1 MSDNKDNSKKGFF
14 SRLFGGSNTSVQTKT
29 EVTSSE
35 QSSEIPSMSALNK
48 MKKADIVSVAK
59 DNGLELDINLTKA
72 KLLEAWELHFSSE
85 PSPSAVDD
93 AADVMAEVAAAKEAP
108 VEEAAEEVAEEAPV
122 EEAAEEVA
130 EEVAEEAPV
139 EEAAEEL
146 AEEAPVEEAVEEVA
160 EEAAEEVAEEV
171 AEEAPVEEAAEE
183 AVVEEAVEEVA
194 EEAPVEE
201 AAEEVAEEVAEEA
214 PVEEAAEEAVV
225 EEAVEEVAEEAAEEV
240 AEVVAEEAPVEEAA
254 EEAAEEAVVEE
265 AVEEKET
272 EIKISMDEKTSAQII
287 SDFETKQLKTDLP
300 EFRPGDTI
308 VVSVKVREG
317 ERTRLQAFEGVVMGV
332 KKGGLN
338 SSFIVRKISSG
349 IGVER
354 TFQTH
359 SPMIDSIKV
368 KRKGDV
374 RQAKLFYLRERSGKS
389 ARIKERLE

>member
-1 MSDNKDNSKKGFF
+1 MSDNKDNNKKGFF
-14 SRLFGGSNTSVQTKT
+14 SRLFGGSNASVQTKT

-122 EEAAEEVA
+122 EEA
-130 EEVAEEAPV
+130 
-139 EEAAEEL
+139 
-146 AEEAPVEEAVEEVA
+146 VEEVA
-160 EEAAEEVAEEV
+160 EEAA
-171 AEEAPVEEAAEE
+171 
-183 AVVEEAVEEVA
+183 EEVA

-201 AAEEVAEEVAEEA
+201 AAEEVAEK
-214 PVEEAAEEAVV
+214 
-225 EEAVEEVAEEAAEEV
+225 
-240 AEVVAEEAPVEEAA
+240 
-254 EEAAEEAVVEE
+254 AAEEAVVEE

-272 EIKISMDEKTSAQII
+272 EIKISMNEKNSAQII

>member
-1 MSDNKDNSKKGFF
+1 MSNNKDNNKKGFF
-14 SRLFGGSNTSVQTKT
+14 SRLFGRSNASEQTKT

-35 QSSEIPSMSALNK
+35 QISEIPSISALNK

-72 KLLEAWELHFSSE
+72 KLLEAWKLHFNPE
-85 PSPSAVDD
+85 PLPSAVDD
-93 AADVMAEVAAAKEAP
+93 AADVMAEVSVAEEAP
-108 VEEAAEEVAEEAPV
+108 VEEATEEAPV
-122 EEAAEEVA
+122 EEAAEEIV
-130 EEVAEEAPV
+130 EEAVEEAPV
-139 EEAAEEL
+139 EEAAEEI
-146 AEEAPVEEAVEEVA
+146 VEEAS
-160 EEAAEEVAEEV
+160 EEAT
-171 AEEAPVEEAAEE
+171 EEAPVEEAAEE
-183 AVVEEAVEEVA
+183 I
-194 EEAPVEE
+194 VEE
-201 AAEEVAEEVAEEA
+201 AAEEKEA
-214 PVEEAAEEAVV
+214 
-225 EEAVEEVAEEAAEEV
+225 
-240 AEVVAEEAPVEEAA
+240 
-254 EEAAEEAVVEE
+254 
-265 AVEEKET
+265 
-272 EIKISMDEKTSAQII
+272 EIKISLDEKTSAQII
-287 SDFETKQLKTDLP
+287 SDFENKQLKTDLP